1 MFKINFL
8 PARFGD
14 SIWIEYG
21 DPQSPHLILIDGGTA
36 GTRTAIAA
44 ELNQIPADKRHLDL
58 LVITHIDRD
67 HIEGVLGLLDKKDP
81 GFQVDDL
88 WFNGWPHLPEN
99 PDEAEPFGALQGERL
114 SKNILRL
121 KWPWNAAFDHKAVFI
136 PEAGPLPSLTLAGGM
151 KITLLSP
158 TNRALA
164 ELRPQWEDE
173 VRTANLVPG
182 FGMQPN
188 DDLPEEAEQSFD
200 LTGLPD
206 IDLLLQTPFQ
216 ADTSEANASS
226 IAFLGEF
233 EGKRAVFAADAHA
246 ETLLSSFNR
255 LSPDQKVS
263 LDLYKVSHHGSKYT
277 TTKELVEKVD
287 CPLYIFSTNG
297 SIFKHPDR
305 ETVARVISAG
315 GDQPHLVFNYRSTL
329 NQVWDLSK
337 LKDKY
342 TYTTTYPEISGKGI
356 EIEI

>member
-1 MFKINFL
+1 MFKIKFL

-21 DPQSPHLILIDGGTA
+21 DPQLPHRILVDGGTA
-36 GTRTAIAA
+36 GTRAAIAA
-44 ELNQIPADKRHLDL
+44 EFNQIPPEKRHLDL

-67 HIEGVLGLLDKKDP
+67 HIEGVLELLNQKNP

-88 WFNGWPHLPEN
+88 WFNGWAHLPEN
-99 PDEAEPFGALQGERL
+99 PDEESSFGALQGERL
-114 SKNILRL
+114 SQNIGRL

-136 PEAGPLPSLTLAGGM
+136 PEAGPLPGLTLAGGM

-158 TNRALA
+158 NLRALA
-164 ELRPQWEDE
+164 ELRPKWESE
-173 VRTANLVPG
+173 VRAANLVPG
-182 FGMQPN
+182 FGLQPN
-188 DDLPEEAEQSFD
+188 DDLPEQAGESFD
-200 LTGLPD
+200 IVGLPD
-206 IDLLLQTPFQ
+206 IDRLLESPFQ
-216 ADTSEANASS
+216 EDSSEANASS

-233 EGKRAVFAADAHA
+233 DGKTALFAADAHA

-255 LSPDQKVS
+255 MSPDRKVS

-277 TTKELVEKVD
+277 TSKELVEKVD

-305 ETVARVISAG
+305 ETVARVIKAG

-329 NQVWDLSK
+329 NQVWDQPK
-337 LKDKY
+337 LKDQHA
-342 TYTTTYPEISGKGI
+342 YTTTYPIGSGKGI
-356 EIEI
+356 EVEI